1 MSMRL
6 HHFALPVALLL
17 APLALRAADGADAGE
32 AAAPTEEMSLQRELK
47 TVESNVD
54 GLKEKV
60 FRSKAR
66 LMLLEEK
73 VIRGVVS
80 GAKAQISHKNTLGP
94 AYQLQSITYYFD
106 GNPVLQR
113 TDSDGTTLAKEKD
126 LDVFEANIPPGNH
139 TLSVTGVIVGRG
151 SGLFAYLSDYTFRFS
166 DSYSFVAN
174 DGKTTRIE
182 AVLFKQGGALADFL
196 QGPAVEFRITG
207 DTGKK
212 DGDKGAP
219 APSAAEGS
227 K

>member
-1 MSMRL
+1 MSMRPP
-6 HHFALPVALLL
+6 FVVLL
-17 APLALRAADGADAGE
+17 AAAVLVPLALRAAEGDGATPEGGQ
-32 AAAPTEEMSLQRELK
+32 PSEEISLQRELK
-47 TVESNVD
+47 TVESQVD

-113 TDSDGTTLAKEKD
+113 TDADGTTLAKEKD

-174 DGKTTRIE
+174 DGKTTRLE
-182 AVLFKQGGALADFL
+182 AVLYKQGGALADFL
-196 QGPAVEFRITG
+196 QGPAVEFRILG
-207 DTGKK
+207 EGGKK
-212 DGDKGAP
+212 DGKKDAP
-219 APSAAEGS
+219 AEAT